1 MDEQV
6 KIRGYRIELGEIEA
20 ALTQH
25 PLIQDAVVIAWDEVP
40 GEKRL
45 VGYVVVKGE
54 PGPTGVELRSYIKER
69 LPEYMVPW
77 GFVRLPALPLTPNG
91 KVDRQHLPKPEAG
104 RPELE
109 QAYTAPQTKVEEQ
122 LAAIWAEVLSV
133 ERVGIHDNFFELG
146 GHSLLAARVVSKIR
160 QIFAIE
166 LPVRQLFEDP
176 TVSGLAGEMLKNERA
191 RIERTAELLCEISAM
206 SDDAV
211 AAMLQEPLERV
222 RKEKAS

>member
-1 MDEQV
+1 M
-6 KIRGYRIELGEIEA
+6 
-20 ALTQH
+20 
-25 PLIQDAVVIAWDEVP
+25 
-40 GEKRL
+40 
-45 VGYVVVKGE
+45 VKGE

-146 GHSLLAARVVSKIR
+146 GHSLMATRVVSRVKRGLDVEVPLRSLFETPTIIGLAARIQSLREAK
-160 QIFAIE
+160 
-166 LPVRQLFEDP
+166 
-176 TVSGLAGEMLKNERA
+176 
-191 RIERTAELLCEISAM
+191 
-206 SDDAV
+206 
-211 AAMLQEPLERV
+211 
-222 RKEKAS
+222 